1 MFGRF
6 GNNLYLC
13 HLKKEIKYK
22 NDEEI
27 TINTVGRYDDGAVDE
42 TDLDMVVSY
51 VMNPSDDFNKYA
63 ADINNDDKVDVA
75 DIVLIVKMIKNY

>member
-1 MFGRF
+1 MYFSYYQGSELKGLSRF
-6 GNNLYLC
+6 YLNRV
-13 HLKKEIKYK
+13 KKGDV
-22 NDEEI
+22 N
-27 TINTVGRYDDGAVDE
+27 GDGAVDK